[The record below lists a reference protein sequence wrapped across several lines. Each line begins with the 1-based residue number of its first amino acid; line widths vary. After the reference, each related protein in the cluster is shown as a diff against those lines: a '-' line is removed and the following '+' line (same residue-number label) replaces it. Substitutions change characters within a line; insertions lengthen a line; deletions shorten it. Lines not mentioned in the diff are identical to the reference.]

1 MEFSDV
7 KAFFQSN
14 HRGVITTFRPDGTA
28 HTSIVVCGAS
38 PFDGDEA
45 ALFVTVRGSS
55 YKVRNLRRNSR
66 CNVMAVADDWRQFA
80 VVEGPAT
87 LTDYRNTD
95 AEEMRVKLRAAFMAC
110 GDHEHPDWDEYDRAM
125 VAQDAV
131 IVVVQPE
138 RVYGLLR

>member
-28 HTSIVVCGAS
+28 QTSIVVCGAS

-45 ALFVTVRGSS
+45 AIFVTVRGAS

-80 VVEGPAT
+80 VVEGAAT

-95 AEEMRVKLRAAFMAC
+95 AEQMRVKLRAAFMAC
-110 GDHEHPDWDEYDRAM
+110 GDHEHPDWEEYDRAM

>member
-7 KAFFQSN
+7 KGFFQSN

-28 HTSIVVCGAS
+28 QTSIVVCGAS

-45 ALFVTVRGSS
+45 AIFVTVRGSS

-80 VVEGPAT
+80 VVEGAAT

>member
-1 MEFSDV
+1 MLTE
-7 KAFFQSN
+7 
-14 HRGVITTFRPDGTA
+14 
-28 HTSIVVCGAS
+28 
-38 PFDGDEA
+38 
-45 ALFVTVRGSS
+45 
-55 YKVRNLRRNSR
+55 LRIR
-66 CNVMAVADDWRQFA
+66 DFA
-80 VVEGPAT
+80 VVEDVTVPLEPGLNAVTGETGAGKSIVVGALHLLLGGRASAAVVRSGRPRAVVEGAAT

-110 GDHEHPDWDEYDRAM
+110 GDKEHPDWEEYDRAM

>member
-28 HTSIVVCGAS
+28 QTSIVVCGAS

-80 VVEGPAT
+80 VVEGAAT

>member
-7 KAFFQSN
+7 KGFFQSN

-28 HTSIVVCGAS
+28 QTSIVVCGAS

-45 ALFVTVRGSS
+45 AIFVTVRGSS

-80 VVEGPAT
+80 VVEGAAT

-110 GDHEHPDWDEYDRAM
+110 GDKEHPDWEEYDRAM
-125 VAQDAV
+125 VAQGAV

>member
-7 KAFFQSN
+7 KGFFQSN

-28 HTSIVVCGAS
+28 QTSIVVCGAS

-45 ALFVTVRGSS
+45 AIFVTVRGSS

-80 VVEGPAT
+80 VVEGAAT

-110 GDHEHPDWDEYDRAM
+110 GDKEHPDWEEYDRAM

>member
-28 HTSIVVCGAS
+28 QTSIVVCGAS
-38 PFDGDEA
+38 PFDGEEA

-80 VVEGPAT
+80 VVEGAAT

-110 GDHEHPDWDEYDRAM
+110 GDHEHPDWEEYDRAM

>member
-7 KAFFQSN
+7 KGFFQSN

-28 HTSIVVCGAS
+28 QSSIVVCGAS

-66 CNVMAVADDWRQFA
+66 CNVMAVTDDWRQFA
-80 VVEGPAT
+80 VVEGAAA
-87 LTDYRNTD
+87 LTDYHNTD

-110 GDHEHPDWDEYDRAM
+110 GDKEHPDWAEYDRAM
-125 VAQDAV
+125 LAQDAV

>member
-28 HTSIVVCGAS
+28 QTSIVVCGAS

-45 ALFVTVRGSS
+45 AIFVTVRGSS

-87 LTDYRNTD
+87 LTDYRNTA

-110 GDHEHPDWDEYDRAM
+110 GDHEHPDWEEYDRAM

>member
-28 HTSIVVCGAS
+28 QTSIVVCGAS

-80 VVEGPAT
+80 VVEGAAT

-95 AEEMRVKLRAAFMAC
+95 AEQMRVKLRAAFMAC
-110 GDHEHPDWDEYDRAM
+110 GDKEHPDWDEYDRAM

>member
-7 KAFFQSN
+7 KSFFQSN
-14 HRGVITTFRPDGTA
+14 HRGVITTFRQDGTA
-28 HTSIVVCGAS
+28 QTSIVVCGAS
-38 PFDGDEA
+38 PFDSDEA

-80 VVEGPAT
+80 VVEGTAT

-95 AEEMRVKLRAAFMAC
+95 SEVMRQKLRDAFIAC
-110 GDHEHPDWDEYDRAM
+110 GDNEHPDWEEYDRAM

-131 IVVVQPE
+131 IVVVQPD
-138 RVYGLLR
+138 RVYGLIR

>member
-7 KAFFQSN
+7 KGFFQSN
-14 HRGVITTFRPDGTA
+14 HRGVITTFRPDATA
-28 HTSIVVCGAS
+28 QTSIVVCGAS

-45 ALFVTVRGSS
+45 AIFVTVRGSS

-80 VVEGPAT
+80 VVEGAAT